1 MVFTEVT
8 DDGFDKSLLEML
20 FMLKELGHD
29 NSTLTVAALG
39 DNMESKESIL
49 KSIPVAKVVTTKN
62 LDTNKFNPNI
72 LKKVATN
79 IVERLNPSKIIIPK
93 TR

>member
-1 MVFTEVT
+1 MKEILVFTEVT

-39 DNMESKESIL
+39 DNMESKEVHYSR
-49 KSIPVAKVVTTKN
+49 
-62 LDTNKFNPNI
+62 NPM
-72 LKKVATN
+72 
-79 IVERLNPSKIIIPK
+79 SY
-93 TR
+93 